1 MTDTIKI
8 SRELLERAATLLQD
22 SLHPP
27 AGCDSFDDWT
37 AQGNA
42 LAAELRALLAA
53 QPQAS
58 YKVPCKTHPDAP
70 HGFCRNSSHSE
81 GRYVCECEHWEEPQA
96 SAAQSA
102 PAGEREAEA
111 AAIAEEIDWLI
122 RQWDA
127 KVSWSGERM
136 AELLEAAGKAAEM
149 LTAWQRTQS
158 AGVPDA
164 WRDAL
169 QKIARHAPP
178 VNCAA
183 KTEVEKLALI
193 AVHALIA
200 FSAPQFSKPTD
211 HQSAKVG
218 TAAPAQPAAPA
229 QSEVQRLREA
239 LPYLRNAVAEAS
251 ASGVAQLAVVSTKP
265 DGSGKLV
272 CKFECV
278 EFMADLAAVVGAGP
292 QTEDDDARA
301 EARKFL
307 QRNGIASTGQ
317 EVKP

>member
-70 HGFCRNSSHSE
+70 HGFCRNSSHTA

-96 SAAQSA
+96 SAAQPA

-127 KVSWSGERM
+127 GVNWSGERM

-149 LTAWQRTQS
+149 LTAQQRTQS
-158 AGVPDA
+158 APVSQVERPVPSGWAVKRSDA
-164 WRDAL
+164 SRHELYGFYDEYLGPLDGWLQDPRRAVLFGNKEAAIAAQAAL
-169 QKIARHAPP
+169 S
-178 VNCAA
+178 VGS
-183 KTEVEKLALI
+183 KLAISVVWL
-193 AVHALIA
+193 VYDPV
-200 FSAPQFSKPTD
+200 FDTYREQ
-211 HQSAKVG
+211 
-218 TAAPAQPAAPA
+218 AQ
-229 QSEVQRLREA
+229 
-239 LPYLRNAVAEAS
+239 
-251 ASGVAQLAVVSTKP
+251 
-265 DGSGKLV
+265 
-272 CKFECV
+272 
-278 EFMADLAAVVGAGP
+278 
-292 QTEDDDARA
+292 
-301 EARKFL
+301 
-307 QRNGIASTGQ
+307 
-317 EVKP
+317 

>member
-70 HGFCRNSSHSE
+70 HGFCRNSSHTA

-96 SAAQSA
+96 SAAQPA

-127 KVSWSGERM
+127 KASWSGERM
-136 AELLEAAGKAAEM
+136 AELLEAAGKASEM
-149 LTAWQRTQS
+149 LAAWQRTQS
-158 AGVPDA
+158 APVSQAERLPLESLEPLHRPVPSGWAVKRPAIDA
-164 WRDAL
+164 RYVDNYLGPLDGWL
-169 QKIARHAPP
+169 QDPRRAVLFGNKE
-178 VNCAA
+178 AA
-183 KTEVEKLALI
+183 I
-193 AVHALIA
+193 AVQAAL
-200 FSAPQFSKPTD
+200 SVDSKLPISVVWLVYDPVFDTYRE
-211 HQSAKVG
+211 Q
-218 TAAPAQPAAPA
+218 AQ
-229 QSEVQRLREA
+229 
-239 LPYLRNAVAEAS
+239 
-251 ASGVAQLAVVSTKP
+251 
-265 DGSGKLV
+265 
-272 CKFECV
+272 
-278 EFMADLAAVVGAGP
+278 
-292 QTEDDDARA
+292 
-301 EARKFL
+301 
-307 QRNGIASTGQ
+307 
-317 EVKP
+317 

>member
-70 HGFCRNSSHSE
+70 HGFCRNSSHTA

-96 SAAQSA
+96 SAAQPA

-149 LTAWQRTQS
+149 LAAWQRTQS
-158 AGVPDA
+158 APVSQVERPVPSGWAVKRSDA
-164 WRDAL
+164 SRHELYGFYDEYLGPLDGWLQDPRRAVLFGNKEAAIAVQAAL
-169 QKIARHAPP
+169 S
-178 VNCAA
+178 VDS
-183 KTEVEKLALI
+183 KLAISVVWL
-193 AVHALIA
+193 VYDPV
-200 FSAPQFSKPTD
+200 FDTYREQ
-211 HQSAKVG
+211 
-218 TAAPAQPAAPA
+218 AQ
-229 QSEVQRLREA
+229 
-239 LPYLRNAVAEAS
+239 
-251 ASGVAQLAVVSTKP
+251 
-265 DGSGKLV
+265 
-272 CKFECV
+272 
-278 EFMADLAAVVGAGP
+278 
-292 QTEDDDARA
+292 
-301 EARKFL
+301 
-307 QRNGIASTGQ
+307 
-317 EVKP
+317 